1 MTSSAAIDAAPQ
13 YFDDLTWSKAKY
25 DKRQAYCVSK
35 ACNVLFSDHL
45 FNYS

>member
-35 ACNVLFSDHL
+35 ACNVLSASTF
-45 FNYS
+45 